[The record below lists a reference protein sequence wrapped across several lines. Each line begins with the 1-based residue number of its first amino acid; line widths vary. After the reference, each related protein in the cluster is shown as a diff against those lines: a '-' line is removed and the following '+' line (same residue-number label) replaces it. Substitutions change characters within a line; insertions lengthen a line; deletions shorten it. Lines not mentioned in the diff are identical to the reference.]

1 MLKCMNKAL
10 GVKFKNECETLNHD
24 EILHILNFCARDP
37 HDLRPLRLRIV
48 EFASMFNIHTHGHA
62 IFVATELVYLLHPTF
77 NKVTKKKL
85 LVDLAFGPHPSKLGQ
100 ITVGSLSRRDR
111 VHSDVAWECYD
122 PLPPTIVHMIP
133 NLEK

>member
-37 HDLRPLRLRIV
+37 HDLWPLRLRIV
-48 EFASMFNIHTHGHA
+48 EFASMFNIHTHVHA

-77 NKVTKKKL
+77 NKVTKKKT
-85 LVDLAFGPHPSKLGQ
+85 FGRFGIWPTSIKAWPNNCGFSK
-100 ITVGSLSRRDR
+100 
-111 VHSDVAWECYD
+111 
-122 PLPPTIVHMIP
+122 
-133 NLEK
+133 